1 MPNSGNQ
8 TEMGKAFEYAC
19 AFVIQDK
26 YKSDH
31 NVVIEH
37 SPQTDTAKSFF
48 ELLSNREKNNY
59 IKGAKAA
66 LKIISRLEPMISES
80 ESDLIISLQ
89 TDSKGQAGDVRDVL
103 CRIDSWEIGLSCKHN
118 HEAVKH
124 SRLSDTIDFGK
135 DWFGKA
141 CSEEYFEAVK
151 KVFLPLRKIRD
162 ESKASGMP
170 ALWSDIPDKEDRCY
184 IPVLNAFINE
194 LKRLD
199 KAYPGEIPALL
210 VRYLIGENDFYKVI
224 MNDKR
229 EYTQI
234 ESININGTLNQPSE
248 KKQALVNVPKMKL
261 PTKFYEIDFKE
272 GQKNTIVVVC
282 DQGWNF
288 SMRIHNASSR
298 IEPSLKFDVQL
309 IAMPSSILT
318 QIEPWEE

>member
-37 SPQTDTAKSFF
+37 SPQTDTAKRFF
-48 ELLSNREKNNY
+48 ELLSSHEKNNY

-162 ESKASGMP
+162 ESKASGTP

-199 KAYPGEIPALL
+199 KTYPGEIPALL

-234 ESININGTLNQPSE
+234 ESININGTLNQPNG

-272 GQKNTIVVVC
+272 GQNNTIVVVC

-288 SMRIHNASSR
+288 SMRIHNASSK

-318 QIEPWEE
+318 QIEPWED

>member
-1 MPNSGNQ
+1 
-8 TEMGKAFEYAC
+8 MGKAFEYAC

-37 SPQTDTAKSFF
+37 SPQTDTAKRFF
-48 ELLSNREKNNY
+48 ELLSSHEKNNY

-162 ESKASGMP
+162 ESKASGTP

-199 KAYPGEIPALL
+199 KTYPGEIPALL

-234 ESININGTLNQPSE
+234 ESININGTLNQPNG

-272 GQKNTIVVVC
+272 GQNNTIVVVC

-288 SMRIHNASSR
+288 SMRIHNASSK

-318 QIEPWEE
+318 QIEPWED

>member
-1 MPNSGNQ
+1 
-8 TEMGKAFEYAC
+8 MGKAFEYAC

-26 YKSDH
+26 YKNDH
-31 NVVIEH
+31 NVVIEQ
-37 SPQTDTAKSFF
+37 SPQTDTAKRFF
-48 ELLSNREKNNY
+48 ELLSSHEKNNY

-80 ESDLIISLQ
+80 ESDLIISFQ

-162 ESKASGMP
+162 ESKASGTP

-199 KAYPGEIPALL
+199 KTYPGEIPALL

-234 ESININGTLNQPSE
+234 ESININGTLNQPNG

-272 GQKNTIVVVC
+272 GQNNTIVVVC

-318 QIEPWEE
+318 QIEPWED